1 MTPAGRWRRRA
12 LPWALRATLAGP
24 KLKGTPWL
32 RCMAQVATVPW
43 HVAVAVAQAVRL
55 SSAGEAAGVEASSLH
70 WPKIG
75 RPRSSPFACCM
86 HDAPPK

>member
-24 KLKGTPWL
+24 KLMQGPWL

-43 HVAVAVAQAVRL
+43 LWPRPWGCRLLAKQQVSVSKHHLCIGLMADQDRLLLHVACPA
-55 SSAGEAAGVEASSLH
+55 
-70 WPKIG
+70 
-75 RPRSSPFACCM
+75 
-86 HDAPPK
+86 